1 MRLIGIIPT
10 FAEDSFIGK
19 IIKDPKR
26 RILFASAASLA
37 LNAAYAIYN
46 GVLGII
52 YGSLWFMTLSAYY
65 IILSVMRFAAV
76 LCGIKGVQD
85 QEFVM
90 RFTGIML
97 ILLSLV
103 LAGSVC
109 YSLRFEVA
117 RVNGTIVMITIAT
130 YTFYKV
136 IAAFIRAAKTVKRR
150 VFLLTALRSIACAD
164 AAASVLSLQRSMLVS
179 FEGLSEA
186 EIKLMNTLTGIGVCL
201 FIFISGMVSALGIMG
216 GKRNGKIK
224 NSKGK

>member
-1 MRLIGIIPT
+1 MRLIGIIPI
-10 FAEDSFIGK
+10 FNESGFIGK
-19 IIKDPKR
+19 IIKDPKQ

-76 LCGIKGVQD
+76 LCGVKENGT
-85 QEFVM
+85 ENFVM
-90 RFTGIML
+90 RFTGVML
-97 ILLSLV
+97 VVLSLV
-103 LAGSVC
+103 LAVSVC

-117 RVNGTIVMITIAT
+117 RANGTIVMITIAT

-179 FEGLSEA
+179 FEGLSGA
-186 EIKLMNTLTGIGVCL
+186 EIKLMNTVTGIGVCL
-201 FIFISGMVSALGIMG
+201 FIFISGVVSALGIIG

-224 NSKGK
+224 NSKSK

>member
-37 LNAAYAIYN
+37 YAIYN
-46 GVLGII
+46 GGLGII

-201 FIFISGMVSALGIMG
+201 FIFISGVVSALGIMG